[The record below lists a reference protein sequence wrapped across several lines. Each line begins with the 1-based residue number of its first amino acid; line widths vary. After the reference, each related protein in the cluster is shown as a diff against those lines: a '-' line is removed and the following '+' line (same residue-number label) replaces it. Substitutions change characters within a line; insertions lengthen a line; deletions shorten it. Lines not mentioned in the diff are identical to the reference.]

1 MSVGTRGIFG
11 PGTEV
16 GKQAA
21 VTGESRKVK
30 TQVESESVKEYGE
43 PG

>member
-1 MSVGTRGIFG
+1 MSADTRGIFG

-16 GKQAA
+16 AKQAA
-21 VTGESRKVK
+21 VTRESWKVELSFVWK
-30 TQVESESVKEYGE
+30 ATKGYGE